1 MRIFTQLWKKQY
13 LLLVF
18 VLLCSVMPAIADDN
32 NLITQQIT
40 VNLKKPGTLSSLI
53 GDDDK
58 YRIVNLKITGYMN
71 CDDFVFIRDIAGLAS
86 IGTPHKRD
94 SEIIGYDYKT
104 EETPGKLQYLDIQN
118 TTWRASAY
126 SSFIIDGCYCTDDN
140 PSFRTKAMPAMGDY
154 VFKSLSNL
162 RKIVL
167 PNWMPIGN
175 GLFTGCNSLTSA
187 NIPEGVTSI
196 GEKAFWGCNSLT
208 SVNIPEGVTSIGDE
222 AFKYCRS
229 LTSVNIP
236 EGVTSIGWSA
246 FGSCSS
252 LTSVNIPG
260 SLKQLNYIFG
270 DCTSL
275 TTVYISKGVTS
286 IGENAFSGCNSLTS
300 VNIPEGV
307 TSIGNDAFWG
317 CSSLTSVNIPEGVT
331 SIGWAAFWNCSSLT
345 SVYIPEGVTSIGSS
359 AFSGCALSYIRI
371 PNSVASIESETFAGC
386 KNLRSLNIPSSI
398 TRIEAD
404 FCKGSA
410 IKYLYFDNPS
420 TPPSLEG
427 DVTLKDYFRF
437 IAIVP
442 DGSHDTYDN
451 SDWGLF
457 NIRERGD
464 IITETKKIHID
475 QAGTLRDILDRDTA
489 RKLTEVVITGELNLN
504 DFLYLRQAAGC
515 FVISGE
521 DVVRVDGVLQ
531 NIDLSNAKLID
542 DGNFSYDFIG
552 FYRDKDQIHIY
563 TLDEEAS
570 IGDNGKS
577 FQGLFACLYGLATV
591 RLPRNLTT
599 IGRYAFYDDSNL
611 FTVEIPESVTEIDS
625 YAFACPNLI
634 NIYCHGATPANIADE
649 TVFSEIDKDQCT
661 LYVPEGSVEAYR
673 TAKYWK
679 DFKNIKEKYYSSTG
693 INKVNTYSGS
703 QKEVHEISRYSINGQ
718 RLNAPTRGINI
729 VKYSDG
735 TTKKIMVP

>member
-13 LLLVF
+13 LLLAF

-71 CDDFVFIRDIAGLAS
+71 CDDFVFIRDMAGLAS
-86 IGTPHKRD
+86 IGTPHKSG

-104 EETPGKLQYLDIQN
+104 KETPGKLQYLDIQN

-126 SSFIIDGCYCTDDN
+126 SSFIIKGCYCTDDY
-140 PSFRTKAMPAMGDY
+140 PSNGIKAMPAMGDC
-154 VFKSLSNL
+154 VFHSLSNL

-167 PNWMPIGN
+167 PNWMPIGG
-175 GLFTGCNSLTSA
+175 GLFAHCNSLTSA
-187 NIPEGVTSI
+187 NIPEGVTRI
-196 GEKAFWGCNSLT
+196 ANGAFW
-208 SVNIPEGVTSIGDE
+208 D
-222 AFKYCRS
+222 CRS

-236 EGVTSIGWSA
+236 EGVTSIGEEA
-246 FGSCSS
+246 F
-252 LTSVNIPG
+252 
-260 SLKQLNYIFG
+260 K
-270 DCTSL
+270 
-275 TTVYISKGVTS
+275 
-286 IGENAFSGCNSLTS
+286 
-300 VNIPEGV
+300 
-307 TSIGNDAFWG
+307 G

-331 SIGWAAFWNCSSLT
+331 SIDWFAFEDCRSLT
-345 SVYIPEGVTSIGSS
+345 SVNIPGSLKEINAYLFKNCTSLTDVYISEGVTSIWGG
-359 AFSGCALSYIRI
+359 AFSGCAISNIRI
-371 PNSVASIESETFAGC
+371 PNSVTNIGNNVFENCTNLYSIHLSSQMTSIESETFAGC

-451 SDWGLF
+451 SDWGMF

-464 IITETKKIHID
+464 IITNTKKIHID
-475 QAGTLRDILDRDTA
+475 QAGTLRDILDLDTA

-504 DFLYLRQAAGC
+504 DFLYLREAAGC
-515 FVISGE
+515 LDISGE
-521 DVVRVDGVLQ
+521 DAVRYDGVLQ
-531 NIDLSNAKLID
+531 NLDLSNAKLID
-542 DGNFSYDFIG
+542 DGNFSYDFVG
-552 FYRDKDQIHIY
+552 FYWDKDQIHFY
-563 TLDEEAS
+563 SLDEEAS

-577 FQGLFACLYGLATV
+577 FQGLFACLYGLDTV

-649 TVFSEIDKDQCT
+649 TVFSEIDKNQCT

>member
-13 LLLVF
+13 LLLAF

-40 VNLKKPGTLSSLI
+40 INLKKPGTLSSLI

-71 CDDFVFIRDIAGLAS
+71 CDDFMFIRDMAGLAS

-104 EETPGKLQYLDIQN
+104 VETPGKLQYLDIQN

-126 SSFIIDGCYCTDDN
+126 SSFIIKGCFCPDPY
-140 PSFRTKAMPAMGDY
+140 PSDQIKAIPAMGDC
-154 VFKSLSNL
+154 VFHSLSNL

-167 PNWMPIGN
+167 PNWMPIGG
-175 GLFTGCNSLTSA
+175 GLFAHCNSLTSA
-187 NIPEGVTSI
+187 NIPEGVTRI
-196 GEKAFWGCNSLT
+196 ANGAFW
-208 SVNIPEGVTSIGDE
+208 D
-222 AFKYCRS
+222 CRS

-236 EGVTSIGWSA
+236 EGVTSIGLSA
-246 FGSCSS
+246 FE
-252 LTSVNIPG
+252 
-260 SLKQLNYIFG
+260 
-270 DCTSL
+270 DCR
-275 TTVYISKGVTS
+275 
-286 IGENAFSGCNSLTS
+286 SLTS

-307 TSIGNDAFWG
+307 TSIGDAAFAG

-331 SIGWAAFWNCSSLT
+331 SIGEQAFYNCRSLT
-345 SVYIPEGVTSIGSS
+345 SVNIPEGVTSIGFRAFLGCSS
-359 AFSGCALSYIRI
+359 LTSVNIPEGVTSISGEAFSGCAISNIRI
-371 PNSVASIESETFAGC
+371 PNSVTNIGHNVFENCTNLYSIHLSSQMTSIESETFAGC

-427 DVTLKDYFRF
+427 DATSTWKVFFRF
-437 IAIVP
+437 IVIVP
-442 DGSHDTYDN
+442 DGSYDTYLY

-457 NIRERGD
+457 MIRERGD
-464 IITETKKIHID
+464 IITKTKKIHID
-475 QAGTLRDILDRDTA
+475 QAGTLRDILDPDTA
-489 RKLTEVVITGELNLN
+489 GKLTEVVITGELNLN
-504 DFLYLRQAAGC
+504 DFLYLREAAGC
-515 FVISGE
+515 LFIVGE
-521 DVVRVDGVLQ
+521 DVYMSDGVLQ

-542 DGNFSYDFIG
+542 DGNFSYDFVGIHE
-552 FYRDKDQIHIY
+552 DKDGAGY
-563 TLDEEAS
+563 YLDEEAS

-577 FQGLFACLYGLATV
+577 FQGLFACLYGLDTV

-599 IGRYAFYDDSNL
+599 IGRYAFYDDTNL

-673 TAKYWK
+673 TAPYWK

-693 INKVNTYSGS
+693 INKVNTNSGS

-735 TTKKIMVP
+735 TTKKIMIP

>member
-1 MRIFTQLWKKQY
+1 M
-13 LLLVF
+13 
-18 VLLCSVMPAIADDN
+18 
-32 NLITQQIT
+32 
-40 VNLKKPGTLSSLI
+40 
-53 GDDDK
+53 
-58 YRIVNLKITGYMN
+58 
-71 CDDFVFIRDIAGLAS
+71 
-86 IGTPHKRD
+86 
-94 SEIIGYDYKT
+94 
-104 EETPGKLQYLDIQN
+104 
-118 TTWRASAY
+118 
-126 SSFIIDGCYCTDDN
+126 
-140 PSFRTKAMPAMGDY
+140 
-154 VFKSLSNL
+154 
-162 RKIVL
+162 
-167 PNWMPIGN
+167 
-175 GLFTGCNSLTSA
+175 
-187 NIPEGVTSI
+187 
-196 GEKAFWGCNSLT
+196 
-208 SVNIPEGVTSIGDE
+208 
-222 AFKYCRS
+222 
-229 LTSVNIP
+229 
-236 EGVTSIGWSA
+236 
-246 FGSCSS
+246 
-252 LTSVNIPG
+252 NIPG

-307 TSIGNDAFWG
+307 TSIG
-317 CSSLTSVNIPEGVT
+317 
-331 SIGWAAFWNCSSLT
+331 WAAFWGCSSLT

-442 DGSHDTYDN
+442 DGSHDTYAN

-693 INKVNTYSGS
+693 INKVNTNSGS

-718 RLNAPTRGINI
+718 RVNAPTRGVNI

>member
-13 LLLVF
+13 LLLAF
-18 VLLCSVMPAIADDN
+18 VLICSVMPAIADDN

-58 YRIVNLKITGYMN
+58 YRIVNLKITGYIN
-71 CDDFVFIRDIAGLAS
+71 CDDFVFIRDMAGLAS
-86 IGTPHKRD
+86 VGKPHKRD

-104 EETPGKLQYLDIQN
+104 VETPGKLQYLDIQN

-126 SSFIIDGCYCTDDN
+126 SSFIIKGCFCPDPY
-140 PSFRTKAMPAMGDY
+140 PSDQIKAIPAMGDC
-154 VFKSLSNL
+154 VFHSLSNL

-167 PNWMPIGN
+167 PNWMPIGG
-175 GLFTGCNSLTSA
+175 GLFAHCNSLTSA
-187 NIPEGVTSI
+187 NIPEGVTRI
-196 GEKAFWGCNSLT
+196 ANGAFWDCRSLT
-208 SVNIPEGVTSIGDE
+208 SVNIQEGVTSIGLS
-222 AFKYCRS
+222 AFEDCRS

-236 EGVTSIGWSA
+236 EGVTSIGEEA
-246 FGSCSS
+246 FY
-252 LTSVNIPG
+252 N
-260 SLKQLNYIFG
+260 
-270 DCTSL
+270 
-275 TTVYISKGVTS
+275 
-286 IGENAFSGCNSLTS
+286 
-300 VNIPEGV
+300 
-307 TSIGNDAFWG
+307 

-331 SIGWAAFWNCSSLT
+331 SIDWSAFYNCSSLT
-345 SVYIPEGVTSIGSS
+345 SVNIPGSLKEINAYLFKNCTSLTDVYISEGVTSIWGG
-359 AFSGCALSYIRI
+359 AFSGCAISNIRI
-371 PNSVASIESETFAGC
+371 PNSVTNIGHNVFENCTNLYSISLSSQMTSIESETFAGC

-420 TPPSLEG
+420 TPPSLKG
-427 DVTLKDYFRF
+427 DVTWKDYSRF
-437 IAIVP
+437 IVIVP
-442 DGSHDTYDN
+442 DGSYDTYFY
-451 SDWGLF
+451 SDWVF
-457 NIRERGD
+457 SIRERGD
-464 IITETKKIHID
+464 IITKTKKIHID
-475 QAGTLRDILDRDTA
+475 QAGTLRDILDPDTA
-489 RKLTEVVITGELNLN
+489 GKLTEVVITGELNLN
-504 DFLYLRQAAGC
+504 DFLYLREAAGC
-515 FVISGE
+515 LFIVGE
-521 DVVRVDGVLQ
+521 DVYSFDGVLQ

-542 DGNFSYDFIG
+542 DGNFSYDFVG
-552 FYRDKDQIHIY
+552 MVEEKDRAGY
-563 TLDEEAS
+563 YYLKEEAS

-577 FQGLFACLYGLATV
+577 FQGLFACLYGLDTV

-673 TAKYWK
+673 TATYWK

-693 INKVNTYSGS
+693 INKVNTNSGS

>member
-13 LLLVF
+13 LLLAF

-71 CDDFVFIRDIAGLAS
+71 CDDFMFIRDMAGLAS
-86 IGTPHKRD
+86 NGYPHIRG
-94 SEIIGYDYKT
+94 SEIIGYDYWPEK
-104 EETPGKLQYLDIQN
+104 TPGKLQYLDIQN
-118 TTWRASAY
+118 TTWRASAH
-126 SSFIIDGCYCTDDN
+126 SSFIIKGCFCPD
-140 PSFRTKAMPAMGDY
+140 PSPSDQIKATPTMGIC
-154 VFKSLSNL
+154 VFWRLSNL

-167 PNWMPIGN
+167 PNWM
-175 GLFTGCNSLTSA
+175 
-187 NIPEGVTSI
+187 SI
-196 GEKAFWGCNSLT
+196 GFDLFADCNNLT
-208 SVNIPEGVTSIGDE
+208 SVNIPEGVTSIDIR
-222 AFKYCRS
+222 AF
-229 LTSVNIP
+229 
-236 EGVTSIGWSA
+236 E
-246 FGSCSS
+246 
-252 LTSVNIPG
+252 
-260 SLKQLNYIFG
+260 
-270 DCTSL
+270 
-275 TTVYISKGVTS
+275 
-286 IGENAFSGCNSLTS
+286 
-300 VNIPEGV
+300 
-307 TSIGNDAFWG
+307 G

-331 SIGWAAFWNCSSLT
+331 SIGSD
-345 SVYIPEGVTSIGSS
+345 
-359 AFSGCALSYIRI
+359 AFSDCAISYIRI
-371 PNSVASIESETFAGC
+371 PNSVTSIDEAAFKNCTNLYSIHLSSQMTSIESETFTGC
-386 KNLRSLNIPSSI
+386 KNLRSLNIPSCI

-410 IKYLYFDNPS
+410 IKYLFFNNPS
-420 TPPSLEG
+420 TPPKLEG
-427 DVTLKDYFRF
+427 DFTWKDYFRF
-437 IAIVP
+437 IVIVP
-442 DGSHDTYDN
+442 NGSYDN
-451 SDWGLF
+451 YLYSDWGLMV
-457 NIRERGD
+457 RESGD
-464 IITETKKIHID
+464 IITKTKKIHID
-475 QAGTLRDILDRDTA
+475 QAGTLRDILDPETA
-489 RKLTEVVITGELNLN
+489 WNLTEVVITGELNLN

-515 FVISGE
+515 LFRSGE
-521 DVVRVDGVLQ
+521 DVFAVNGVLQ

-542 DGNFSYDFIG
+542 DGNFSYDIVG
-552 FYRDKDQIHIY
+552 MYEDKDEPRYY

-577 FQGLFACLYGLATV
+577 FQGLFACLYGLDTV

-649 TVFSEIDKDQCT
+649 TVFSAIDKKQCT

-693 INKVNTYSGS
+693 INKINTNSGS
-703 QKEVHEISRYSINGQ
+703 QEEVHEISRYSINGQ

>member
-13 LLLVF
+13 LLLAF

-71 CDDFVFIRDIAGLAS
+71 CDDFVFIRDMAGLAS
-86 IGTPHKRD
+86 VGKPHKRD

-104 EETPGKLQYLDIQN
+104 KETPGKLQYLDIQN

-126 SSFIIDGCYCTDDN
+126 SSFIIKGCFCPD
-140 PSFRTKAMPAMGDY
+140 PSPSDQIKAIPAMGDC
-154 VFKSLSNL
+154 VFHSLSNL

-167 PNWMPIGN
+167 PNWMPIGG
-175 GLFTGCNSLTSA
+175 GLFAHCNSLTSA
-187 NIPEGVTSI
+187 NIPEGVTRI
-196 GEKAFWGCNSLT
+196 ANGAFW
-208 SVNIPEGVTSIGDE
+208 D
-222 AFKYCRS
+222 CRS

-236 EGVTSIGWSA
+236 EGVTSIGLSA
-246 FGSCSS
+246 FE
-252 LTSVNIPG
+252 
-260 SLKQLNYIFG
+260 
-270 DCTSL
+270 DCR
-275 TTVYISKGVTS
+275 
-286 IGENAFSGCNSLTS
+286 SLTS

-307 TSIGNDAFWG
+307 TSIGEEAFYN
-317 CSSLTSVNIPEGVT
+317 CSSLTSVNIPGSLKEINAYLFKNCTSLTDVYISEGVT
-331 SIGWAAFWNCSSLT
+331 SIWG
-345 SVYIPEGVTSIGSS
+345 G
-359 AFSGCALSYIRI
+359 AFSGCAISNIRI
-371 PNSVASIESETFAGC
+371 PNSVTNIGHNVFENCTNLYSISLSSQMTSIESETFAGC

-420 TPPSLEG
+420 TPPSLKG
-427 DVTLKDYFRF
+427 DVTWKDYSRF
-437 IAIVP
+437 IVIVP
-442 DGSHDTYDN
+442 DGSYDTYFY
-451 SDWGLF
+451 SDWVF
-457 NIRERGD
+457 SIRERGD
-464 IITETKKIHID
+464 IITKTKKIHID
-475 QAGTLRDILDRDTA
+475 QAGTLRDILDPDTA
-489 RKLTEVVITGELNLN
+489 GKLTEVVITGELNLN
-504 DFLYLRQAAGC
+504 DFLYLREAAGC
-515 FVISGE
+515 LFIVGE
-521 DVVRVDGVLQ
+521 DVYSFDGVLQ

-542 DGNFSYDFIG
+542 DGNFSYDFVG
-552 FYRDKDQIHIY
+552 MVEEKDRAGY
-563 TLDEEAS
+563 YYLKEEAS

-577 FQGLFACLYGLATV
+577 FQGLFACLYGLDTV

-673 TAKYWK
+673 TATYWK

-693 INKVNTYSGS
+693 INKVNTNSGS

>member
-13 LLLVF
+13 LLLAF

-71 CDDFVFIRDIAGLAS
+71 CDDFMFIRDMAGLAS

-104 EETPGKLQYLDIQN
+104 KETPGKLQYLDIQN
-118 TTWRASAY
+118 TTWRASAH
-126 SSFIIDGCYCTDDN
+126 SSFIIKGCFCPDPY
-140 PSFRTKAMPAMGDY
+140 PSDQIKAMPAMGDC
-154 VFKSLSNL
+154 VFNSLSNL

-167 PNWMPIGN
+167 PNWMPIGG
-175 GLFTGCNSLTSA
+175 GLFAHCNSLTSA
-187 NIPEGVTSI
+187 NIPEGVTRI
-196 GEKAFWGCNSLT
+196 ATGAFW
-208 SVNIPEGVTSIGDE
+208 D
-222 AFKYCRS
+222 CRS

-236 EGVTSIGWSA
+236 EGVTSIGLSA
-246 FGSCSS
+246 FE
-252 LTSVNIPG
+252 
-260 SLKQLNYIFG
+260 
-270 DCTSL
+270 DCR
-275 TTVYISKGVTS
+275 
-286 IGENAFSGCNSLTS
+286 SLTS

-307 TSIGNDAFWG
+307 TSIGELAFYNCRSLTSVNIPKG
-317 CSSLTSVNIPEGVT
+317 VTSIGFRAFLSCSSLTSVNIPEGVT
-331 SIGWAAFWNCSSLT
+331 SISG
-345 SVYIPEGVTSIGSS
+345 E
-359 AFSGCALSYIRI
+359 AFSGCAISNIRI
-371 PNSVASIESETFAGC
+371 PNSVTEIGEAAFKNCTDLYSISLSSQMTSIESETFAGC

-410 IKYLYFDNPS
+410 IKYLFFNNPS
-420 TPPSLEG
+420 TPPKLEV
-427 DVTLKDYFRF
+427 DVTLKDFFRF
-437 IAIVP
+437 IVIVP
-442 DGSHDTYDN
+442 DGSYDTYLHT
-451 SDWGLF
+451 DWGF
-457 NIRERGD
+457 FMIRESGD
-464 IITETKKIHID
+464 IITKTKKIHID
-475 QAGTLRDILDRDTA
+475 QAGTLRDILDPDTA

-504 DFLYLRQAAGC
+504 DFLYLRKAAGC
-515 FVISGE
+515 LVIVGE
-521 DVVRVDGVLQ
+521 DVFTVDGVLQ

-542 DGNFSYDFIG
+542 DGNFSYDFVGIHE
-552 FYRDKDQIHIY
+552 DKDEAWY
-563 TLDEEAS
+563 YLDEEAS

-577 FQGLFACLYGLATV
+577 FQGLFACLYGLNTV

-693 INKVNTYSGS
+693 INKVNTNSGS

>member
-71 CDDFVFIRDIAGLAS
+71 CDDFVFIRDMAGLAS

-222 AFKYCRS
+222 AF
-229 LTSVNIP
+229 
-236 EGVTSIGWSA
+236 E
-246 FGSCSS
+246 
-252 LTSVNIPG
+252 
-260 SLKQLNYIFG
+260 
-270 DCTSL
+270 
-275 TTVYISKGVTS
+275 
-286 IGENAFSGCNSLTS
+286 
-300 VNIPEGV
+300 
-307 TSIGNDAFWG
+307 G
-317 CSSLTSVNIPEGVT
+317 CSSLTSVYT
-331 SIGWAAFWNCSSLT
+331 
-345 SVYIPEGVTSIGSS
+345 PEGVTSIGSS

>member
-1 MRIFTQLWKKQY
+1 M
-13 LLLVF
+13 
-18 VLLCSVMPAIADDN
+18 
-32 NLITQQIT
+32 
-40 VNLKKPGTLSSLI
+40 
-53 GDDDK
+53 
-58 YRIVNLKITGYMN
+58 
-71 CDDFVFIRDIAGLAS
+71 
-86 IGTPHKRD
+86 
-94 SEIIGYDYKT
+94 
-104 EETPGKLQYLDIQN
+104 
-118 TTWRASAY
+118 
-126 SSFIIDGCYCTDDN
+126 
-140 PSFRTKAMPAMGDY
+140 
-154 VFKSLSNL
+154 
-162 RKIVL
+162 
-167 PNWMPIGN
+167 
-175 GLFTGCNSLTSA
+175 

-196 GEKAFWGCNSLT
+196 GE
-208 SVNIPEGVTSIGDE
+208 E
-222 AFKYCRS
+222 AFK
-229 LTSVNIP
+229 
-236 EGVTSIGWSA
+236 
-246 FGSCSS
+246 
-252 LTSVNIPG
+252 
-260 SLKQLNYIFG
+260 
-270 DCTSL
+270 
-275 TTVYISKGVTS
+275 
-286 IGENAFSGCNSLTS
+286 
-300 VNIPEGV
+300 
-307 TSIGNDAFWG
+307 G

-331 SIGWAAFWNCSSLT
+331 SIGELAFYNCRSLTSVNIPKGVTSIGFRAFLSCSSLT
-345 SVYIPEGVTSIGSS
+345 SVNIPEGVTSISGE
-359 AFSGCALSYIRI
+359 AFSGCAISNIRI
-371 PNSVASIESETFAGC
+371 PNSVTEIGEAAFKNCTDLYSISLSSQMTSIESETFAGC

-625 YAFACPNLI
+625 YAFACPKLI

>member
-13 LLLVF
+13 LLLAF
-18 VLLCSVMPAIADDN
+18 VLICSVMPAIADDN

-58 YRIVNLKITGYMN
+58 YRIVNLKITGYIN
-71 CDDFVFIRDIAGLAS
+71 CDDFVFIRDMAGLAS
-86 IGTPHKRD
+86 VGKPHKRD

-104 EETPGKLQYLDIQN
+104 VETPGKLQYLDIQN

-126 SSFIIDGCYCTDDN
+126 SSFIIKGCFCPDPY
-140 PSFRTKAMPAMGDY
+140 PSDQIKAIPAMGDC
-154 VFKSLSNL
+154 VFHSLSNL

-167 PNWMPIGN
+167 PNWMPIGG
-175 GLFTGCNSLTSA
+175 GLFAHCNSLTSA
-187 NIPEGVTSI
+187 NIPEGVTRI
-196 GEKAFWGCNSLT
+196 ANGAFW
-208 SVNIPEGVTSIGDE
+208 D
-222 AFKYCRS
+222 CRS

-236 EGVTSIGWSA
+236 EGVTSIGLSA
-246 FGSCSS
+246 FE
-252 LTSVNIPG
+252 
-260 SLKQLNYIFG
+260 
-270 DCTSL
+270 DCR
-275 TTVYISKGVTS
+275 
-286 IGENAFSGCNSLTS
+286 SLTS

-307 TSIGNDAFWG
+307 TSIGEEAFYN

-331 SIGWAAFWNCSSLT
+331 SIDWSAFYNCSSLT
-345 SVYIPEGVTSIGSS
+345 SVNIPGSLKEINAYLFKNCTSLTDVYISEGVTSIWGG
-359 AFSGCALSYIRI
+359 AFSGCAISNIRI
-371 PNSVASIESETFAGC
+371 PNSVTNIGHNVFENCTNLYSISLSSQMTSIESETFAGC

-420 TPPSLEG
+420 TPPSLKG
-427 DVTLKDYFRF
+427 DVTWKDYSRF
-437 IAIVP
+437 IVIVP
-442 DGSHDTYDN
+442 DGSYDTYFY
-451 SDWGLF
+451 SDWVF
-457 NIRERGD
+457 SIRERGD
-464 IITETKKIHID
+464 IITKTKKIHID
-475 QAGTLRDILDRDTA
+475 QAGTLRDILDPDTA
-489 RKLTEVVITGELNLN
+489 GKLTEVVITGELNLN
-504 DFLYLRQAAGC
+504 DFLYLREAAGC
-515 FVISGE
+515 LFIVGE
-521 DVVRVDGVLQ
+521 DVYSFDGVLQ

-542 DGNFSYDFIG
+542 DGNFSYDFVG
-552 FYRDKDQIHIY
+552 MVEEKDRAGY
-563 TLDEEAS
+563 YYLKEEAS

-577 FQGLFACLYGLATV
+577 FQGLFACLYGLDTV

-673 TAKYWK
+673 TATYWK

-693 INKVNTYSGS
+693 INKVNTNSGS

>member
-1 MRIFTQLWKKQY
+1 M
-13 LLLVF
+13 
-18 VLLCSVMPAIADDN
+18 
-32 NLITQQIT
+32 
-40 VNLKKPGTLSSLI
+40 
-53 GDDDK
+53 
-58 YRIVNLKITGYMN
+58 
-71 CDDFVFIRDIAGLAS
+71 
-86 IGTPHKRD
+86 
-94 SEIIGYDYKT
+94 
-104 EETPGKLQYLDIQN
+104 
-118 TTWRASAY
+118 
-126 SSFIIDGCYCTDDN
+126 
-140 PSFRTKAMPAMGDY
+140 
-154 VFKSLSNL
+154 
-162 RKIVL
+162 
-167 PNWMPIGN
+167 
-175 GLFTGCNSLTSA
+175 
-187 NIPEGVTSI
+187 
-196 GEKAFWGCNSLT
+196 
-208 SVNIPEGVTSIGDE
+208 NIPEGVTSIGDE

-236 EGVTSIGWSA
+236 EGVTSIGWRA

-331 SIGWAAFWNCSSLT
+331 SIGWAAFWGCSSLT

>member
-71 CDDFVFIRDIAGLAS
+71 CDDFVFIRDMAGLAS

-208 SVNIPEGVTSIGDE
+208 SVNIPEGVTSIG
-222 AFKYCRS
+222 
-229 LTSVNIP
+229 
-236 EGVTSIGWSA
+236 WSA

-307 TSIGNDAFWG
+307 TSIG
-317 CSSLTSVNIPEGVT
+317 
-331 SIGWAAFWNCSSLT
+331 WAAFWGCSSLT

>member
-13 LLLVF
+13 LLLAF

-71 CDDFVFIRDIAGLAS
+71 CDDFMFIRDMAGLAS

-104 EETPGKLQYLDIQN
+104 KETPGKLQYLDIQN
-118 TTWRASAY
+118 TTWRASAH
-126 SSFIIDGCYCTDDN
+126 SSFIIKGCFCPDPY
-140 PSFRTKAMPAMGDY
+140 PSDQIKAMPAMGDC
-154 VFKSLSNL
+154 VFNSLSNL

-167 PNWMPIGN
+167 PNWMPIGG
-175 GLFTGCNSLTSA
+175 GLFAHCNSLTSA
-187 NIPEGVTSI
+187 NIPEGVTRI
-196 GEKAFWGCNSLT
+196 ATGAFW
-208 SVNIPEGVTSIGDE
+208 D
-222 AFKYCRS
+222 CRS

-236 EGVTSIGWSA
+236 EGVTSIGLSA
-246 FGSCSS
+246 FE
-252 LTSVNIPG
+252 
-260 SLKQLNYIFG
+260 
-270 DCTSL
+270 DCR
-275 TTVYISKGVTS
+275 
-286 IGENAFSGCNSLTS
+286 SLTS

-307 TSIGNDAFWG
+307 TSIGEEAFKG

-331 SIGWAAFWNCSSLT
+331 SIGELAFYNCRSLTSVNIPKGVTSIGFRAFLSCSSLT
-345 SVYIPEGVTSIGSS
+345 SVNIPEGVTSISGE
-359 AFSGCALSYIRI
+359 AFSGCAISNIRI
-371 PNSVASIESETFAGC
+371 PNSMTEIGEAAFKNCTDLYSISLSSQMTSIESETFAGC

-420 TPPSLEG
+420 TPPKLEV
-427 DVTLKDYFRF
+427 DVTLKDFFRF
-437 IAIVP
+437 IVIVP
-442 DGSHDTYDN
+442 DGSYDTYVH

-457 NIRERGD
+457 AIRERGD
-464 IITETKKIHID
+464 IITKTKKIHID
-475 QAGTLRDILDRDTA
+475 QAGTLRDILEPDTA
-489 RKLTEVVITGELNLN
+489 GKLTEVVITGELNLN
-504 DFLYLRQAAGC
+504 DFLYLREAAGC
-515 FVISGE
+515 LVIVGE
-521 DVVRVDGVLQ
+521 DVFTVDGVLQ

-542 DGNFSYDFIG
+542 DGNFSYDFVG
-552 FYRDKDQIHIY
+552 MYEDKDETWY
-563 TLDEEAS
+563 YLDEEAS

-577 FQGLFACLYGLATV
+577 FQGLFACLYGLNTV

-649 TVFSEIDKDQCT
+649 TVFSEIDKNQCT

-729 VKYSDG
+729 VKYSNG

>member
-13 LLLVF
+13 LLLAF

-71 CDDFVFIRDIAGLAS
+71 CDDFVFIRDMAGLAS

-196 GEKAFWGCNSLT
+196 GE
-208 SVNIPEGVTSIGDE
+208 
-222 AFKYCRS
+222 
-229 LTSVNIP
+229 
-236 EGVTSIGWSA
+236 
-246 FGSCSS
+246 
-252 LTSVNIPG
+252 
-260 SLKQLNYIFG
+260 
-270 DCTSL
+270 
-275 TTVYISKGVTS
+275 
-286 IGENAFSGCNSLTS
+286 NAFSG
-300 VNIPEGV
+300 
-307 TSIGNDAFWG
+307 
-317 CSSLTSVNIPEGVT
+317 
-331 SIGWAAFWNCSSLT
+331 CSSLT

-442 DGSHDTYDN
+442 DGSHDTYYN
-451 SDWGLF
+451 NHDWGMF

-464 IITETKKIHID
+464 IITNTKKIHID
-475 QAGTLRDILDRDTA
+475 QAGTLRDILDPETA
-489 RKLTEVVITGELNLN
+489 WNLTEVVITGELNLN

>member
-13 LLLVF
+13 LLLAF

-71 CDDFVFIRDIAGLAS
+71 CDDFMFIRDMAGLAS
-86 IGTPHKRD
+86 NGYPHIRG
-94 SEIIGYDYKT
+94 SEIIGYDYWPEK
-104 EETPGKLQYLDIQN
+104 TPGKLQYLDIQN
-118 TTWRASAY
+118 TTWRASAH
-126 SSFIIDGCYCTDDN
+126 SSFIIKGCFCPD
-140 PSFRTKAMPAMGDY
+140 PSPSDQIKATPTMGIC
-154 VFKSLSNL
+154 VFWRLSNL

-167 PNWMPIGN
+167 PNWM
-175 GLFTGCNSLTSA
+175 
-187 NIPEGVTSI
+187 SI
-196 GEKAFWGCNSLT
+196 GFDLFADCNNLT
-208 SVNIPEGVTSIGDE
+208 SVNIPEGVTSIDIR
-222 AFKYCRS
+222 AF
-229 LTSVNIP
+229 
-236 EGVTSIGWSA
+236 E
-246 FGSCSS
+246 
-252 LTSVNIPG
+252 
-260 SLKQLNYIFG
+260 
-270 DCTSL
+270 
-275 TTVYISKGVTS
+275 
-286 IGENAFSGCNSLTS
+286 
-300 VNIPEGV
+300 
-307 TSIGNDAFWG
+307 G

-331 SIGWAAFWNCSSLT
+331 SIGEHAFCNCRSLTSVNIPEGVTKIEWNTFNNCSSLT
-345 SVYIPEGVTSIGSS
+345 SVNIPEGVTDIGLGAFANCSSLTSVNIPEGVTSIGSD
-359 AFSGCALSYIRI
+359 AFSDCAISYIRI
-371 PNSVASIESETFAGC
+371 PNSVTSIDEAAFKNCTNLYSIHLSSQMTSIESETFTGC

-410 IKYLYFDNPS
+410 IKYLFFNNPS
-420 TPPSLEG
+420 TPPKLEG
-427 DVTLKDYFRF
+427 DFTWKDYFRF
-437 IAIVP
+437 IVIVP
-442 DGSHDTYDN
+442 NGSYDN
-451 SDWGLF
+451 YLYSDWGLMV
-457 NIRERGD
+457 RESGD
-464 IITETKKIHID
+464 IITKTKKIHID
-475 QAGTLRDILDRDTA
+475 QAGTLRDILDPETA
-489 RKLTEVVITGELNLN
+489 WNLTEVVITGELNLN

-515 FVISGE
+515 LFRSGE
-521 DVVRVDGVLQ
+521 DVFAVNGVLQ

-542 DGNFSYDFIG
+542 DGNFSYDIVG
-552 FYRDKDQIHIY
+552 MYEDKDEPRYY

-577 FQGLFACLYGLATV
+577 FQGLFACLYGLDTV

-649 TVFSEIDKDQCT
+649 TVFSAIDKKQCT

-693 INKVNTYSGS
+693 INKINTNSGS
-703 QKEVHEISRYSINGQ
+703 QEEVHEISRYSINGQ

>member
-71 CDDFVFIRDIAGLAS
+71 CDDFVFIRDMAGLAS

-196 GEKAFWGCNSLT
+196 GE
-208 SVNIPEGVTSIGDE
+208 
-222 AFKYCRS
+222 
-229 LTSVNIP
+229 
-236 EGVTSIGWSA
+236 
-246 FGSCSS
+246 
-252 LTSVNIPG
+252 
-260 SLKQLNYIFG
+260 
-270 DCTSL
+270 
-275 TTVYISKGVTS
+275 
-286 IGENAFSGCNSLTS
+286 NAFSGCNSLTS

-331 SIGWAAFWNCSSLT
+331 SIGWAAFWGCSSLT

>member
-13 LLLVF
+13 LLLAF

-71 CDDFVFIRDIAGLAS
+71 CDDFMFIRDMAGLAS

-94 SEIIGYDYKT
+94 SEIIGYDYWPV
-104 EETPGKLQYLDIQN
+104 ETPGKLQYLDIQN
-118 TTWRASAY
+118 TTWRASAH
-126 SSFIIDGCYCTDDN
+126 SSFIIKGCFCPD
-140 PSFRTKAMPAMGDY
+140 PSPSDQIKAIPAMGDC
-154 VFKSLSNL
+154 VFHSLSNL

-167 PNWMPIGN
+167 PNWMPIGG
-175 GLFTGCNSLTSA
+175 GLFAHCNSLTSA
-187 NIPEGVTSI
+187 NIPEGVTRI
-196 GEKAFWGCNSLT
+196 ANGAFW
-208 SVNIPEGVTSIGDE
+208 D
-222 AFKYCRS
+222 CRS

-236 EGVTSIGWSA
+236 EGVTSIGLSA
-246 FGSCSS
+246 FE
-252 LTSVNIPG
+252 
-260 SLKQLNYIFG
+260 
-270 DCTSL
+270 DCR
-275 TTVYISKGVTS
+275 
-286 IGENAFSGCNSLTS
+286 SLTS

-307 TSIGNDAFWG
+307 TSIGGEAFLG
-317 CSSLTSVNIPEGVT
+317 CSSLTSVNIPGSLKEIKLSLFKNCTSLTDVYISEGVT
-331 SIGWAAFWNCSSLT
+331 SIYNG
-345 SVYIPEGVTSIGSS
+345 
-359 AFSGCALSYIRI
+359 AFSGCAISNIRI
-371 PNSVASIESETFAGC
+371 PNSVTYIGQNVFENCTNLYSIHLSSQMTSIESETFAGC

-427 DVTLKDYFRF
+427 DATSTWKVFFRF
-437 IAIVP
+437 IVIVP
-442 DGSHDTYDN
+442 DGSYDTYLY

-457 NIRERGD
+457 MIRERGD
-464 IITETKKIHID
+464 IITKTKKIHID
-475 QAGTLRDILDRDTA
+475 QAGTLKDILDPDTA
-489 RKLTEVVITGELNLN
+489 GKLTEVVITGELNLN
-504 DFLYLRQAAGC
+504 DFLYLREAAGC
-515 FVISGE
+515 LFIVGE
-521 DVVRVDGVLQ
+521 DVYMSDGVLQ

-542 DGNFSYDFIG
+542 DGNFSYDFVGIHE
-552 FYRDKDQIHIY
+552 DKDEAWY
-563 TLDEEAS
+563 YLDEEAS

-577 FQGLFACLYGLATV
+577 FQGLFACLYGLDTV

-634 NIYCHGATPANIADE
+634 NIFCHGATPANIADE

-673 TAKYWK
+673 TATYWK
-679 DFKNIKEKYYSSTG
+679 DFKNIKEKYYSSTD
-693 INKVNTYSGS
+693 INKVNTNSGS

-718 RLNAPTRGINI
+718 RVNAPTRGVNI

>member
-13 LLLVF
+13 LLLAF

-71 CDDFVFIRDIAGLAS
+71 CDDFMFIRDMAGLAS
-86 IGTPHKRD
+86 NGYPHIRG
-94 SEIIGYDYKT
+94 SEIIGYDYWPEK
-104 EETPGKLQYLDIQN
+104 TPGKLQYLDIQN
-118 TTWRASAY
+118 TTWRASAH
-126 SSFIIDGCYCTDDN
+126 SSFIIKGCFCPD
-140 PSFRTKAMPAMGDY
+140 PSPSDQIKATPTMGIC
-154 VFKSLSNL
+154 VFWRLSNL

-167 PNWMPIGN
+167 PNWM
-175 GLFTGCNSLTSA
+175 
-187 NIPEGVTSI
+187 SI
-196 GEKAFWGCNSLT
+196 GFDLFADCNNLT
-208 SVNIPEGVTSIGDE
+208 SVNIPEGVTSIDIR
-222 AFKYCRS
+222 AF
-229 LTSVNIP
+229 
-236 EGVTSIGWSA
+236 E
-246 FGSCSS
+246 
-252 LTSVNIPG
+252 
-260 SLKQLNYIFG
+260 
-270 DCTSL
+270 
-275 TTVYISKGVTS
+275 
-286 IGENAFSGCNSLTS
+286 
-300 VNIPEGV
+300 
-307 TSIGNDAFWG
+307 G

-331 SIGWAAFWNCSSLT
+331 SIGSD
-345 SVYIPEGVTSIGSS
+345 
-359 AFSGCALSYIRI
+359 AFSDCAISYIRI
-371 PNSVASIESETFAGC
+371 PNSVTSIDEAAFKNCTNLYSIHLSSQMTSIESETFTGC

-410 IKYLYFDNPS
+410 IKYLFFNNPS
-420 TPPSLEG
+420 TPPKLEG
-427 DVTLKDYFRF
+427 DFTWKDYFRF
-437 IAIVP
+437 IVIVP
-442 DGSHDTYDN
+442 NGSYDN
-451 SDWGLF
+451 YLYSDWGLMV
-457 NIRERGD
+457 RESGD
-464 IITETKKIHID
+464 IITKTKKIHID
-475 QAGTLRDILDRDTA
+475 QAGTLRDILDPETA
-489 RKLTEVVITGELNLN
+489 WNLTEVVITGELNLN

-515 FVISGE
+515 LFRSGE
-521 DVVRVDGVLQ
+521 DVFAVNGVLQ

-542 DGNFSYDFIG
+542 DGNFSYDIVG
-552 FYRDKDQIHIY
+552 MYEDKDEPRYY

-577 FQGLFACLYGLATV
+577 FQGLFACLYGLDTV

-649 TVFSEIDKDQCT
+649 TVFSAIDKKQCT

-693 INKVNTYSGS
+693 INKINTNSGS
-703 QKEVHEISRYSINGQ
+703 QEEVHEISRYSINGQ

>member
-13 LLLVF
+13 LLLAF

-71 CDDFVFIRDIAGLAS
+71 CDDFVFIRDMAGLAS
-86 IGTPHKRD
+86 VGTPHKRD

-126 SSFIIDGCYCTDDN
+126 SSFIIKGCYCTDDYPYN
-140 PSFRTKAMPAMGDY
+140 GIKAMPAMGDC
-154 VFKSLSNL
+154 VFHSLSNL

-167 PNWMPIGN
+167 PNWMPIGG
-175 GLFTGCNSLTSA
+175 GLFAHCNSLTSA
-187 NIPEGVTSI
+187 NIPEGVTRI
-196 GEKAFWGCNSLT
+196 ANGAFW
-208 SVNIPEGVTSIGDE
+208 D
-222 AFKYCRS
+222 CR
-229 LTSVNIP
+229 
-236 EGVTSIGWSA
+236 
-246 FGSCSS
+246 S

-260 SLKQLNYIFG
+260 SLKEIKLSLFKN
-270 DCTSL
+270 CTSL
-275 TTVYISKGVTS
+275 TDVYIS
-286 IGENAFSGCNSLTS
+286 
-300 VNIPEGV
+300 EGV
-307 TSIGNDAFWG
+307 TSIWSG
-317 CSSLTSVNIPEGVT
+317 
-331 SIGWAAFWNCSSLT
+331 
-345 SVYIPEGVTSIGSS
+345 
-359 AFSGCALSYIRI
+359 AFSGCAISNIRI
-371 PNSVASIESETFAGC
+371 PNSVTYIGQNVFENCTNLYSIHLSSQMTSIESETFAGC

-420 TPPSLEG
+420 TPPRLKG
-427 DVTLKDYFRF
+427 DVTRKDYFRF
-437 IAIVP
+437 IVIVP
-442 DGSHDTYDN
+442 DGSYDTYFY

-457 NIRERGD
+457 AIRERGD
-464 IITETKKIHID
+464 IITNTKKIHID
-475 QAGTLRDILDRDTA
+475 QAGTLRDILDLDTA
-489 RKLTEVVITGELNLN
+489 WKLTEVVITGELNLN
-504 DFLYLRQAAGC
+504 DFLYLREAAGC
-515 FVISGE
+515 LDISGE
-521 DVVRVDGVLQ
+521 DAVRYDGVLQ
-531 NIDLSNAKLID
+531 NLDLSNAKLID
-542 DGNFSYDFIG
+542 DGNFSYDFVG
-552 FYRDKDQIHIY
+552 FYWDKDQIHFY
-563 TLDEEAS
+563 SLDEEAS

-577 FQGLFACLYGLATV
+577 FQGLFACLYGLDTV

-649 TVFSEIDKDQCT
+649 TVFSEIDKNQCT

>member
-13 LLLVF
+13 LLLAF

-40 VNLKKPGTLSSLI
+40 INLKKPGTLSSLI

-71 CDDFVFIRDIAGLAS
+71 CDDFMFIRDMAGLAS

-104 EETPGKLQYLDIQN
+104 VETPGKLQYLDIQN

-126 SSFIIDGCYCTDDN
+126 SSFIIKGCFCPDPY
-140 PSFRTKAMPAMGDY
+140 PSDQIKAIPAMGDC
-154 VFKSLSNL
+154 VFHSLSNL

-167 PNWMPIGN
+167 PNWMPIGG
-175 GLFTGCNSLTSA
+175 GLFAHCNSLTSA
-187 NIPEGVTSI
+187 NIPEGVTRI
-196 GEKAFWGCNSLT
+196 ANGAFW
-208 SVNIPEGVTSIGDE
+208 D
-222 AFKYCRS
+222 CRS

-236 EGVTSIGWSA
+236 EGVTSIGLSA
-246 FGSCSS
+246 FE
-252 LTSVNIPG
+252 
-260 SLKQLNYIFG
+260 
-270 DCTSL
+270 DCR
-275 TTVYISKGVTS
+275 
-286 IGENAFSGCNSLTS
+286 SLTS

-307 TSIGNDAFWG
+307 TSIGDAAFAG

-331 SIGWAAFWNCSSLT
+331 SIGEQAFYNCRSLT
-345 SVYIPEGVTSIGSS
+345 SVNIPEGVTSIGFRAFLGCSS
-359 AFSGCALSYIRI
+359 LTSVNIPEGVTSISGEAFSGCAISNIRI
-371 PNSVASIESETFAGC
+371 PNSVTNIGHNVFENCTNLYSIHLSSQMTSIESETFAGC

-427 DVTLKDYFRF
+427 DATSTWKFFFRF
-437 IAIVP
+437 IVIVP
-442 DGSHDTYDN
+442 DGSYDTYLY

-457 NIRERGD
+457 MIRERGD
-464 IITETKKIHID
+464 IITKTKKIHID
-475 QAGTLRDILDRDTA
+475 QAGTLRDILDPDTA
-489 RKLTEVVITGELNLN
+489 GKLTEVVITGELNLN
-504 DFLYLRQAAGC
+504 DFLYLREAAGC
-515 FVISGE
+515 LFIVGE
-521 DVVRVDGVLQ
+521 DVYMSDGVLQ

-542 DGNFSYDFIG
+542 DGNFSYDFVGIHE
-552 FYRDKDQIHIY
+552 DKDGAGY
-563 TLDEEAS
+563 YLDEEAS

-577 FQGLFACLYGLATV
+577 FQGLFACLYGLDTV

-599 IGRYAFYDDSNL
+599 IGRYAFYDDTNL

-673 TAKYWK
+673 TAPYWK

-693 INKVNTYSGS
+693 INKVNTNSGS

-735 TTKKIMVP
+735 TTKKIMIP

>member
-13 LLLVF
+13 LLLAF

-71 CDDFVFIRDIAGLAS
+71 CDDFMFIRDMAGLAS
-86 IGTPHKRD
+86 NGYPHIRG
-94 SEIIGYDYKT
+94 SEIIGYDYWP

-118 TTWRASAY
+118 TTWRASAH
-126 SSFIIDGCYCTDDN
+126 SSFIIKGCFCPD
-140 PSFRTKAMPAMGDY
+140 PSPSDQLKATPTMGIR
-154 VFKSLSNL
+154 VFWRLSNL

-167 PNWMPIGN
+167 PNWM
-175 GLFTGCNSLTSA
+175 
-187 NIPEGVTSI
+187 SI
-196 GEKAFWGCNSLT
+196 GFDLFADCNNLT
-208 SVNIPEGVTSIGDE
+208 SVNIPEGVTNIDMFT
-222 AFKYCRS
+222 FK
-229 LTSVNIP
+229 N
-236 EGVTSIGWSA
+236 
-246 FGSCSS
+246 CSS
-252 LTSVNIPG
+252 LTSVNIP
-260 SLKQLNYIFG
+260 
-270 DCTSL
+270 
-275 TTVYISKGVTS
+275 KGVTS
-286 IGENAFSGCNSLTS
+286 IDYRAFAN
-300 VNIPEGV
+300 
-307 TSIGNDAFWG
+307 
-317 CSSLTSVNIPEGVT
+317 CSSLTSVNIPKGVT
-331 SIGWAAFWNCSSLT
+331 YIGTEAFENCSSLT
-345 SVYIPEGVTSIGSS
+345 SVDIPEEVTEIGEAAFKNCTDLYSIHLSS
-359 AFSGCALSYIRI
+359 QM
-371 PNSVASIESETFAGC
+371 PSIESETFAGC

-420 TPPSLEG
+420 TPPKLEG

-437 IAIVP
+437 IVIVP
-442 DGSHDTYDN
+442 DGSRDTYYNDYE
-451 SDWGLF
+451 WGRYKV
-457 NIRERGD
+457 RERGD
-464 IITETKKIHID
+464 IITKTKKIHID
-475 QAGTLRDILDRDTA
+475 QAGTLSNILDSDTA
-489 RKLTEVVITGELNLN
+489 RKLTDVVITGELNLN

-515 FVISGE
+515 LDIRGK
-521 DVVRVDGVLQ
+521 DVVLCDGVLQ
-531 NIDLSNAKLID
+531 NLDLSNAKLID
-542 DGNFSYDFIG
+542 DGNYYYDFVRI
-552 FYRDKDQIHIY
+552 YKDKDGAWHY
-563 TLDEEAS
+563 TLLDEEAS

-577 FQGLFACLYGLATV
+577 FQGLFACLYGLDTV
-591 RLPRNLTT
+591 RLPTSLTT
-599 IGRYAFYDDSNL
+599 IGRFAFYDDSYL

-625 YAFACPNLI
+625 YAFACPNLT

-649 TVFSEIDKDQCT
+649 TVFSAIDKNQCT

-693 INKVNTYSGS
+693 INKVNTNSGS

-718 RLNAPTRGINI
+718 RLNAPIRGINI

-735 TTKKIMVP
+735 TTKKFMVP

>member
-13 LLLVF
+13 LLLAF

-71 CDDFVFIRDIAGLAS
+71 CDDFMFIRDMAGLAS
-86 IGTPHKRD
+86 IGDPHIRG
-94 SEIIGYDYKT
+94 SEIIGYDYWTKK
-104 EETPGKLQYLDIQN
+104 TPGKLQYLDIQN
-118 TTWRASAY
+118 TTWRASAH
-126 SSFIIDGCYCTDDN
+126 SSFIIKGCFCPDPY
-140 PSFRTKAMPAMGDY
+140 PSDQIKAIPTKGCS
-154 VFKSLSNL
+154 VFWRLSNL

-167 PNWMPIGN
+167 PNWM
-175 GLFTGCNSLTSA
+175 
-187 NIPEGVTSI
+187 SI
-196 GEKAFWGCNSLT
+196 GGDLFADCNNLT
-208 SVNIPEGVTSIGDE
+208 SVNIPEGVTSIAIR
-222 AFKYCRS
+222 AF
-229 LTSVNIP
+229 
-236 EGVTSIGWSA
+236 E
-246 FGSCSS
+246 
-252 LTSVNIPG
+252 
-260 SLKQLNYIFG
+260 
-270 DCTSL
+270 
-275 TTVYISKGVTS
+275 
-286 IGENAFSGCNSLTS
+286 
-300 VNIPEGV
+300 
-307 TSIGNDAFWG
+307 G

-331 SIGWAAFWNCSSLT
+331 SIGWGAFAGCSSLT
-345 SVYIPEGVTSIGSS
+345 TVNIPEGVTSIGEQAFYNCRSLTSVNIPEGVTNIDMFTFKNCSS
-359 AFSGCALSYIRI
+359 LTSVNIQKGVTYIGPEAFENCSSLTSVNIPKGVTSIGNRAFANCSSLTSVDIPEEVTEIGEAAFKNCTDLYSIHLSSQM
-371 PNSVASIESETFAGC
+371 PSIESETFAGC

-442 DGSHDTYDN
+442 DGSHDTYYN
-451 SDWGLF
+451 NHDWGMF

-464 IITETKKIHID
+464 IITNTKKIHID
-475 QAGTLRDILDRDTA
+475 QAGTLRDILDPETA
-489 RKLTEVVITGELNLN
+489 WTLTEVVITGELNLN

-515 FVISGE
+515 LDISGE
-521 DVVRVDGVLQ
+521 DAVRYDGVLQ
-531 NIDLSNAKLID
+531 NLDLSNAKLID
-542 DGNFSYDFIG
+542 DGNYYYDFVRI
-552 FYRDKDQIHIY
+552 YKDKDGAWHY
-563 TLDEEAS
+563 TLLDEEAS

-577 FQGLFACLYGLATV
+577 FQGLFACLYGLDTV

-649 TVFSEIDKDQCT
+649 TVFSAIDKKQCT

-693 INKVNTYSGS
+693 INKVNTNSGS
-703 QKEVHEISRYSINGQ
+703 QEEVHEISRYSINGQ

>member
-13 LLLVF
+13 LLLAF

-71 CDDFVFIRDIAGLAS
+71 CDDFMFIRDMAGLAS
-86 IGTPHKRD
+86 NGYPHIRG
-94 SEIIGYDYKT
+94 SEIIGYDYWP

-118 TTWRASAY
+118 TTWRASAH
-126 SSFIIDGCYCTDDN
+126 SSFIIKGCFCPD
-140 PSFRTKAMPAMGDY
+140 PSPSDQLKATPTMGIR
-154 VFKSLSNL
+154 VFWRLSNL

-167 PNWMPIGN
+167 PNWM
-175 GLFTGCNSLTSA
+175 
-187 NIPEGVTSI
+187 SI
-196 GEKAFWGCNSLT
+196 GFDLFADCNNLT
-208 SVNIPEGVTSIGDE
+208 SVNIPEGVTNIDMFT
-222 AFKYCRS
+222 FK
-229 LTSVNIP
+229 N
-236 EGVTSIGWSA
+236 
-246 FGSCSS
+246 CSS
-252 LTSVNIPG
+252 LTSVNIP
-260 SLKQLNYIFG
+260 
-270 DCTSL
+270 
-275 TTVYISKGVTS
+275 KGVTY
-286 IGENAFSGCNSLTS
+286 IGTEAFEN
-300 VNIPEGV
+300 
-307 TSIGNDAFWG
+307 
-317 CSSLTSVNIPEGVT
+317 CSSLTSVNIPKGVT
-331 SIGWAAFWNCSSLT
+331 SIDYRAFANCSSLT
-345 SVYIPEGVTSIGSS
+345 SVDIPEEVTEIGEAAFKNCTDLYSIHLSS
-359 AFSGCALSYIRI
+359 QM
-371 PNSVASIESETFAGC
+371 PSIESETFAGC

-420 TPPSLEG
+420 TPPKLEG

-437 IAIVP
+437 IVIVP
-442 DGSHDTYDN
+442 DGSRDTYYNDYE
-451 SDWGLF
+451 WGRYKV
-457 NIRERGD
+457 RERGD
-464 IITETKKIHID
+464 IITKTKKIHID
-475 QAGTLRDILDRDTA
+475 QAGTLSNILDSDTA
-489 RKLTEVVITGELNLN
+489 RKLTDVVITGELNLN

-515 FVISGE
+515 LDIRGK
-521 DVVRVDGVLQ
+521 DVVLCDGVLQ
-531 NIDLSNAKLID
+531 NLDLSNAKLID
-542 DGNFSYDFIG
+542 DGNYYYDFVRI
-552 FYRDKDQIHIY
+552 YKDKDGAWHY
-563 TLDEEAS
+563 TLLDEEAS

-577 FQGLFACLYGLATV
+577 FQGLFACLYGLDTV
-591 RLPRNLTT
+591 RLPTSLTT
-599 IGRYAFYDDSNL
+599 IGRFAFYDDSYL

-625 YAFACPNLI
+625 YAFACPNLT

-649 TVFSEIDKDQCT
+649 TVFSAIDKNQCT

-693 INKVNTYSGS
+693 INKVNTNSGS

-718 RLNAPTRGINI
+718 RLNAPIRGINI

-735 TTKKIMVP
+735 TTKKFMVP